1 MGRFLNYAV
10 YVKLLLAFGIAGAPL
25 GAAGALPV
33 SLRRCWPGLGGW
45 RPALG
50 LLLLIALALLA
61 LGCRGEDAAAPTLTA
76 AATPLIALPAD
87 EGPHPAPIEWWYFNG
102 LLEDDGGHDYGFH
115 FVTFKTLGLPSA
127 TPHLM
132 QASLGDHQ
140 AGRHYTAERAALLP
154 VAAGAASV
162 DAAIDQW
169 VMRGEGASYDLRFD
183 LAGIGLDL
191 RAVTQRGPALHGG
204 SGLLELG
211 PAGHTY
217 YYSRPRLEVQGY
229 MERNGEV
236 RPIVGDV
243 WMDHQWGQ
251 LSSQLVG
258 WDWASIQLEDGSD
271 FTLAFV
277 QNPIN
282 GEPYGS
288 YATYIAPDGA
298 AQTLAAGDY
307 ALEHTGGYWRS
318 PATAVTYPL
327 GWRAESGSLEL
338 SLELTPILE
347 QAEFG
352 NSGIVAAAY
361 WEGAVRV
368 SGSKAG
374 APVSGWGFVE
384 LVGYDPRQLQL
395 EPPLPATPAN

>member
-1 MGRFLNYAV
+1 MLGRWL
-10 YVKLLLAFGIAGAPL
+10 
-25 GAAGALPV
+25 
-33 SLRRCWPGLGGW
+33 
-45 RPALG
+45 ALG
-50 LLLLIALALLA
+50 LLAVALALLA
-61 LGCRGEDAAAPTLTA
+61 LGCGGGDSDAAP
-76 AATPLIALPAD
+76 ATPSAAELPPQIVFPAD
-87 EGPHPAPIEWWYFNG
+87 EGPHDAPIEWWYFNG
-102 LLEDDGGHDYGFH
+102 LLEDDGGNDYGFH
-115 FVTFKTLGLPSA
+115 FVTFKTFGLPSA

-140 AGRHYTAERAALLP
+140 GGRHYTAERAALLP
-154 VAAGAASV
+154 IAPDAASV
-162 DAAIDQW
+162 DAAIDEW
-169 VMRGEGASYDLRFD
+169 VMRGQGASYDLRFD
-183 LAGIGLDL
+183 LEGIGLDL
-191 RAVTQRGPALHGG
+191 RAVTQREPALHGG
-204 SGLLELG
+204 SGLLDLG

-236 RPIVGDV
+236 RPIVGEV
-243 WMDHQWGQ
+243 WMDHQWGE
-251 LSSQLVG
+251 LASQLVG
-258 WDWASIQLEDGSD
+258 WNWASIQLDDGSD

-298 AQTLAAGDY
+298 TQTLAAGDY

-327 GWRAESGSLEL
+327 GWRAESPSLEL
-338 SLELTPILE
+338 ALDLTPMLE

-352 NSGIVAAAY
+352 RSGIVAAAY
-361 WEGAVRV
+361 WEGAVQV
-368 SGSKAG
+368 SGAKSG
-374 APVSGWGFVE
+374 APITGWGFVE

-395 EPPLPATPAN
+395 TPVAPPPATDTP